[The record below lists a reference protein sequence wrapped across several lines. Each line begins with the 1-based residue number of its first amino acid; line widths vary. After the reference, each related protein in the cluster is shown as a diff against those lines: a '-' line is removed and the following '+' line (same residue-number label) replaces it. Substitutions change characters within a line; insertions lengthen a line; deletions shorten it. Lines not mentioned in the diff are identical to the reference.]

1 MSRKLMR
8 RVLAFEGLETRRV
21 LASSVSGGVELVEG
35 VLTVNGT
42 HKNDRIVV
50 SVVGELGDQVSVQFN
65 KTSYQCNLADVE
77 SLHVNGNNGNDRI
90 WVSQDFVL
98 DTVLDGGKGNDWI
111 WGGGGAD
118 HMVGGAG
125 HDRLFGGDGDDELH
139 GDAGHDRLSGG
150 LGVDHLFGEAG
161 KDRLRGGDGDDFLWG
176 GDGKDHLYGD
186 AGDDELYGEGDK
198 DLVYGGDGNDWLDGG
213 DGKDKLWGG
222 EGDDS
227 IKGGLGNDHL
237 NGGAGVNL
245 LDGDEGRNKLWN
257 GTEHDFES
265 QPEEPEDPPVDPPGD
280 PGTVQY
286 VTSLSDSSYSATIV
300 FTDDGTEMV
309 LTLNVTG
316 PVGEFVV
323 FMIEGNV
330 WAMFELYDGT
340 YSGRFSNVHDDAGEE
355 PFPDGAILMD
365 GAEVSIGSLLGPLNM
380 SVASAS

>member
-21 LASSVSGGVELVEG
+21 LAACTLTDG
-35 VLTVNGT
+35 VLTVEGS

-50 SVVGELGDQVSVQFN
+50 DVVAGELGDQVSVTFN
-65 KTSYQCNLADVE
+65 GSTELFDLADVT
-77 SLHVNGNNGNDRI
+77 SLHVNGSNGNDRI
-90 WVSQDFVL
+90 WVSQNFL
-98 DTVLDGGKGNDWI
+98 LNTVLDGGKGNDWM

-118 HMVGGAG
+118 HMMGGAG
-125 HDRLFGGDGDDELH
+125 NDRLFGGDGDDELYG
-139 GDAGHDRLSGG
+139 GDGHDKLSGG

-176 GDGKDHLYGD
+176 GDDKDHLYGD

-213 DGKDKLWGG
+213 DHKDKLWGG

-245 LDGDEGRNKLWN
+245 LDGDEGVNKLWN

-265 QPEEPEDPPVDPPGD
+265 QPEEPEDPPTDPGD
-280 PGTVQY
+280 PGTVEY
-286 VTSLSDSSYSATIV
+286 VTMLSDSSYSATIV

-330 WAMFELYDGT
+330 WEFFTLDDGT
-340 YSGRFSNVHDDAGEE
+340 HTARFSSLADDAGEL
-355 PFPDGAILMD
+355 PFPEGCVLVD
-365 GAEVSIGSLLGPLNM
+365 GAEVTVGTLVGPLNM